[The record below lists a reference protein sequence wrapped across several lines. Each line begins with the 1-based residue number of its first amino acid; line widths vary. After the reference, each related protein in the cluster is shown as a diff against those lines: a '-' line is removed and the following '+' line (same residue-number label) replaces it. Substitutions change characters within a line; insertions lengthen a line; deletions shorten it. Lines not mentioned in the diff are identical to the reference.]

1 MPKRIRTM
9 VDFVSLEV
17 GQVIRLFGRDA
28 LYLGLKLVE
37 TCISADK
44 EIYNYFPHILRAK
57 SEGISGDIELIEIR
71 SLGKPPAQKVHAP
84 FLIHVIGKD
93 HAEYLTLKR
102 LLITARLI
110 PEQARILNAFTTKG
124 KMIVKPVWYF
134 ETDGRLNFRECKF
147 GPCTSIADLPKTF
160 TDTGKFAKTIEEAY
174 EKSSEWAKE
183 N

>member
-9 VDFVSLEV
+9 VDFVGLEV

-37 TCISADK
+37 TCVSADK

-71 SLGKPPAQKVHAP
+71 SLENLPDQKVHAP
-84 FLIHVIGKD
+84 FLIHVIGKV

-110 PEQARILNAFTTKG
+110 PEQARVLDAFTTRNG
-124 KMIVKPVWYF
+124 SVVKPVWYY

-147 GPCTSIADLPKTF
+147 GHCFSLADLPKTF
-160 TDTGKFAKTIEEAY
+160 TETGVFAETIEEAY
-174 EKSSEWAKE
+174 EKSRRWADE